1 MEGLAANLNIYLIPP
16 VLFLLTGF
24 SIAIFSLAKGK
35 RQRDTVTFAL
45 MCLWWSLLSIA
56 FIAHHIF
63 KGNPEIIMTIERM
76 IHCVYVFIPAIGV
89 QFFHA
94 IISHRNRAI
103 VIVTLIVSALV
114 SISTF
119 SDYYIFGLWEYR
131 WGYIAKGGVVF
142 QFFGV
147 YSLIITIYGIVLFIE
162 KMRTET
168 DPAARLK
175 LLYLMVS
182 MFIIA
187 FMSLCNIPAMNGIDI
202 YPPGNFAFIPMLLM
216 AWGIYRYDVI
226 RINPYAKR
234 RIIGTIVRVK
244 VLLGFIALLLVAWWA
259 LIDIHPRLLLE
270 KSIPYGIPPLL
281 SFISCLFLSI
291 MGLRVGANRRES
303 FVFSFIALAY
313 TYLSLDIFIN
323 IVIDDAAHG
332 LSVSRISHVLVV
344 FLPALLVHLMRI
356 IAGRTGERYVQYV
369 FYAMSAAMVP
379 FTQTDWYLAGMHRY
393 SWGFFAKK
401 AFLFDVLIFLSA
413 LATLYSVFI
422 LAIAYRRSAYAYVKR
437 RILFFLLGS
446 TAAAVMSMGNFP
458 AMNGMDIYPVGNFI
472 FIPMILFATGLY
484 LYNRDEMLRFASG
497 IMRYGGL
504 ALVIGLMAWM
514 LMGAGRTPAL
524 FITSSVALVAI
535 IVFNYYWKRLCTAIF
550 RGRTV
555 GLNRAFEM
563 LGDVLSKSRSY
574 IDISSAVSTAMFTEL
589 HAEYCI
595 VLFYDAEDDVFH
607 GQRLVNTTSGIYLD
621 DIADRDAQV
630 TLMGGNP
637 LLDVFRERR
646 SFFRQEEI
654 EEWLLY
660 HERPVRTDDPIRLA
674 DASLPVYYED
684 RLVCMILL
692 GPKTDGSVYTEEE
705 AKFMY
710 NLGLS
715 LGAYIENARIL
726 QQLETTIQHR
736 TKELRASEENY
747 RLIVD
752 NASDMIYRMDI
763 TGRCIFAN
771 PVILTILGITRENL
785 YGHYFWEFI
794 PKSHRRQVVD
804 FYAKQVKDNIPETQ
818 LELPIVSG
826 SGEILWINQI
836 VKTVGSGGKREY
848 QCIARDVTARKKA
861 DDARRELEEQKSRFF
876 ANISHEIRTPLTL
889 MLSPIESVLQGSF
902 DMRVDRDFF
911 LGLHRNGLRLL
922 KLINNLLDFAK
933 IEAGRMTLRVAP
945 VDIVS
950 FMRRFEEGVRSAM
963 NARGLSLS
971 IETPEEPLILHLDE
985 EKIDKTFMNLFSN
998 AIKFT
1003 KRSGKI
1009 FVRIIDCGHE
1019 CRIEFEDTGIGIPA
1033 DKLGIVFDRFSQAD
1047 AGSTRQ
1053 FEGTGIGLALA
1064 REFVE
1069 MHGGTIA
1076 VESRDIETYPDNH
1089 GTVFS
1094 VVFPKGT
1101 EHLNGRLDVEFFDAE
1116 NRNELAESIIGYDFA
1131 DLPESGAE
1139 GSSADCEDSVQA
1151 KSTHAKSILV
1161 IDDNADMRSYLTR
1174 LLQNEYRVYC
1184 AENGESGLSMARKV
1198 HPDLLLTDV
1207 MMPVMNG
1214 FELTERIRSD
1224 PELRSTPVIMLT
1236 ANADLTGKISGLSRG
1251 ADDYLVKPFNPI
1263 ELITR
1268 VASLL
1273 KNYEYQRM
1281 LVKRNRE
1288 IESDLEV
1295 ARLIVERL
1303 LPEHLPAIS
1312 GYRSHVT
1319 YLPMD
1324 KVGGDFYDFR
1334 FDDRSGNLELFIADV
1349 SGHGLPGAFLALITK
1364 MALESVTGTMPTD
1377 RVLGAIN
1384 EVVRRSTVKS
1394 NYVTAFFGRIDTE
1407 HNVLRYS
1414 SAGHLPP
1421 ILYRMKDE
1429 EFILLQTKGKP
1440 LGWIDRIALE
1450 EKEIALS
1457 KGDRIIF
1464 YTDGITECINQER
1477 EIFGDEGFLDFIRQY
1492 RVLEPQEFSRQLIA
1506 TLHKFASSDHFNDD
1520 LTMIVLDVE

>member
-1 MEGLAANLNIYLIPP
+1 MEGLAAKLNIYLIPP

-45 MCLWWSLLSIA
+45 LCIWWSLISIA
-56 FIAHHIF
+56 FIAHHVF
-63 KGNPEIIMTIERM
+63 KGNVALIMAIERV
-76 IHCVYVFIPAIGV
+76 IHFAYVFIPAIGV
-89 QFFHA
+89 LFFHA
-94 IISHRNRAI
+94 ITRHQNRAI
-103 VIVTLIVSALV
+103 VIAAFVLSTLFSAT
-114 SISTF
+114 TF
-119 SDYYIFGLWEYR
+119 SDYYMYGLWEYR
-131 WGYIAKGGVVF
+131 WGYIAKGGIAF
-142 QFFGV
+142 QLFGM
-147 YSLIITIYGIVLFIE
+147 YSLIITIYSIVLFIR

-168 DPAARLK
+168 VAATRLK
-175 LLYLMVS
+175 LRYLMVS

-187 FMSLCNIPAMNGIDI
+187 FLSLCNVPAMNGIDI
-202 YPPGNFAFIPMLLM
+202 YPIGNFAFIPMLLM
-216 AWGIYRYDVI
+216 AWGIYRYDLI

-234 RIIGTIVRVK
+234 RIFGMIVRVMVIIGFI
-244 VLLGFIALLLVAWWA
+244 VLLLAAWWA
-259 LIDIHPRLLLE
+259 LGDIHLHSVFE

-281 SFISCLFLSI
+281 SFIACFFLSI

-323 IVIDDAAHG
+323 SVIDDAARG
-332 LSVSRISHVLVV
+332 LSMSRLSHVLIV
-344 FLPALLVHLMRI
+344 FLPALLAHLMRI
-356 IAGRTGERYVQYV
+356 IAGRTSERYVQYA
-369 FYAMSAAMVP
+369 FYAMSVAMVP
-379 FTQTDWYLAGMHRY
+379 FTQTDWYLAEMHRY
-393 SWGFFAKK
+393 PWGLFAQK
-401 AFLFDVLIFLSA
+401 AFLFDVVIFLSSFS
-413 LATLYSVFI
+413 TLYSIFI
-422 LAIAYRRSAYAYVKR
+422 LTIAYRRFTQAYAKR
-437 RILFFLLGS
+437 RILFFLIGS
-446 TAAAVMSMGNFP
+446 TAVAIMSMSNIP
-458 AMNGMDIYPVGNFI
+458 AMNGIDIYPAGNFI
-472 FIPMILFATGLY
+472 FIPMVLFATGLY
-484 LYNRDEMLRFASG
+484 LYNRDEMVRFASS

-514 LMGAGRTPAL
+514 IARINNTRAL
-524 FITSSVALVAI
+524 FVTTSFALVM
-535 IVFNYYWKRLCTAIF
+535 VLFFDHYWGKFCTAIY
-550 RGRTV
+550 RGRTI

-563 LGDVLSKSRSY
+563 LGDALSKSRSY
-574 IDISSAVSTAMFTEL
+574 NDIASAISSAMFSEL
-589 HAEYCI
+589 YARYCA
-595 VLFYDAEDDVFH
+595 VLFYIAEDDLFQ
-607 GQRLVNTTSGIYLD
+607 GQRVVNSARGMYFDFETEKSAL
-621 DIADRDAQV
+621 V
-630 TLMGGNP
+630 TLMGGHP
-637 LLDVFRERR
+637 LLDIYRERR

-660 HERPVRTDDPIRLA
+660 HERSVCSDDPIRQA
-674 DASLPVYYED
+674 EASLPVFYED
-684 RLVCMILL
+684 RLVCIILL
-692 GPKTDGSVYTEEE
+692 GAKTDGSVYTGEE

-715 LGAYIENARIL
+715 LGPYIENARIL
-726 QQLETTIQHR
+726 QQRESIIQNR

-752 NASDMIYRMDI
+752 NASDMIYRMDV

-771 PVILTILGITRENL
+771 PVILTMLGITRENL
-785 YGHYFWEFI
+785 YGRYFWEFI
-794 PKSHRRQVVD
+794 PKGHRRQVVA
-804 FYAKQVKDNIPETQ
+804 FYEKQVRDNIPETQ

-836 VKTVGSGGKREY
+836 VKTVDLGGKKEY
-848 QCIARDVTARKKA
+848 QCIARDITARKKA

-922 KLINNLLDFAK
+922 KLINNLLDFSK

-945 VDIVS
+945 VDIVA
-950 FMRRFEEGVRSAM
+950 FVRRYEDIVRTSV
-963 NARGLSLS
+963 NARGLSIS
-971 IETPEEPLILHLDE
+971 IETPEEPIILHLDE

-998 AIKFT
+998 ALKFT
-1003 KRSGKI
+1003 ESGGKI
-1009 FVRIIDCGHE
+1009 SIRIFDCGNE

-1033 DKLGIVFDRFSQAD
+1033 DKLGIVFDRFSRANE
-1047 AGSTRQ
+1047 GSTRR

-1076 VESRDIETYPDNH
+1076 VESRDIETHPENH

-1094 VVFPKGT
+1094 VMIPKGT
-1101 EHLNGRLDVEFFDAE
+1101 AHLNGRVDVEFINAE
-1116 NRNELAESIIGYDFA
+1116 NGNELAESIIGYNFA
-1131 DLPESGAE
+1131 DLPASNSES
-1139 GSSADCEDSVQA
+1139 SPADCEDNAKASSVP
-1151 KSTHAKSILV
+1151 AKSILV
-1161 IDDNADMRSYLTR
+1161 IDDNPDMRAYLTR
-1174 LLQNEYRVYC
+1174 LLESEYRVC
-1184 AENGESGLSMARKV
+1184 GAENGESGLELARNI
-1198 HPDLLLTDV
+1198 HPDLIITDV

-1214 FELTERIRSD
+1214 FELTERIRGDS
-1224 PELRSTPVIMLT
+1224 ELRSTPIIMLT
-1236 ANADLTGKISGLSRG
+1236 ANADLTNKISGLSRG

-1268 VASLL
+1268 VSSLL

-1281 LVKRNRE
+1281 LMKRNRE
-1288 IESDLEV
+1288 MENDLEV
-1295 ARLIVERL
+1295 ARLIMERL
-1303 LPEHLPAIS
+1303 LPDHLPVIS

-1334 FDDRSGNLELFIADV
+1334 YDDRSGNLEIFIADV

-1364 MALESVTGTMPTD
+1364 MALESIVGEMPTD
-1377 RVLGAIN
+1377 RVLGAMN
-1384 EVVRRSTVKS
+1384 EVVCRSTVKS
-1394 NYVTAFFGRIDTE
+1394 NYVTAFFGRIDTKR
-1407 HNVLRYS
+1407 NVLRYS

-1421 ILYRMKDE
+1421 LLYRMKDD
-1429 EFILLQTKGKP
+1429 EFIPLQSKGRP
-1440 LGWIDRIALE
+1440 LGWIESIVPE
-1450 EKEIALS
+1450 EKDISLS
-1457 KGDRIIF
+1457 PGDRIIF
-1464 YTDGITECINQER
+1464 YTDGITECMSPDR

-1492 RVLEPQEFSRQLIA
+1492 RVLEPDEFSRHLIA
-1506 TLHKFASSDHFNDD
+1506 ALRKFASSENFNDD